1 MKKTISYFLLRCCFG
16 ICLLSAQN
24 LDVLFL
30 RNNTQISCTITD
42 MTETAVSYTRTDR
55 PKTMVF
61 STPMEQIVKIV
72 FSDGTVAQIAS
83 TQTTT
88 STATQATASTATQAT
103 ASTATQ
109 QTAATQT
116 AVQQTAVAQVAT
128 QQAAVVQR
136 PVVTQQQT
144 AVQQRAT
151 TTQKS
156 TVAGKGRIYRD
167 KNNYMYDDKY
177 ISEKEVERV
186 LRTNYAANEEWQ
198 SAKKMLTAGWVFVGL
213 GGACALGALGCIPA
227 GGAAVGGACGGALV
241 FSSVGLGLALGC
253 SKRMDKAINIYNAQI
268 DMATELH
275 LFAAPEG
282 LGVAIRF

>member
-61 STPMEQIVKIV
+61 STPMEQIVKIE

-88 STATQATASTATQAT
+88 STATQ
-103 ASTATQ
+103 

-116 AVQQTAVAQVAT
+116 AVQQVATTQVAT
-128 QQAAVVQR
+128 QQAAVVQQ

-144 AVQQRAT
+144 AAQQTAT

-167 KNNYMYDDKY
+167 KHNYMYDDKY

-213 GGACALGALGCIPA
+213 GCACAIGAVGCIPA

>member
-109 QTAATQT
+109 QTA
-116 AVQQTAVAQVAT
+116 VAQVAT
-128 QQAAVVQR
+128 QQATMVQQ

-144 AVQQRAT
+144 AAQQTAT

-213 GGACALGALGCIPA
+213 GCACAIGAVGCIPA

-241 FSSVGLGLALGC
+241 FSSVGLGLTLGC
-253 SKRMDKAINIYNAQI
+253 TRRMDKAINIYNAQI

>member
-61 STPMEQIVKIV
+61 STPMEQIVKIE

-83 TQTTT
+83 TQATT
-88 STATQATASTATQAT
+88 
-103 ASTATQ
+103 STATQ
-109 QTAATQT
+109 QTATTQT
-116 AVQQTAVAQVAT
+116 AAQQVATTQVAT
-128 QQAAVVQR
+128 QQAAVMQQPVVTQAAVVQQ

-144 AVQQRAT
+144 AVQQTAT

-253 SKRMDKAINIYNAQI
+253 SKRMDKAINIYNGQI

-282 LGVAIRF
+282 VGVAIRF